1 VSENI
6 PRKLPTISIDQSRCT
21 VPFLCKR
28 CLQVCPDAVFR
39 VQRVLEREERLK
51 ELDPR
56 VDGNYVL
63 SAPRLDKCTMCNL
76 CIESC
81 PVDALTITLRN

>member
-1 VSENI
+1 MTENI
-6 PRKLPTISIDQSRCT
+6 PRKLPRITIDQKKCT

-28 CLQVCPDAVFR
+28 CLQICPDAVFR
-39 VQRVLEREERLK
+39 VQRVLEREERLR

-63 SAPRLDKCTMCNL
+63 SAPRPDKCAMCNL
-76 CIESC
+76 CLDSC
-81 PVDALTITLRN
+81 PADAITIEL